1 MIKDL
6 LIEKQDLKYKDF
18 TIKLLNDDSVE
29 VIGVRAKDI
38 RDIAKKVDLSILD
51 EKTNIY
57 EIRLIKALVI
67 ANSKKTFQEKLELL
81 NKFIKQKEITNW
93 AITDTLASAF
103 KDFKKNLSEGMK
115 YIKELLVNDDP
126 FVVRLG
132 IVFLKC
138 YYCNDKSYKEAVEL
152 IMNTKLEHYY
162 VKMAKAWALCEFYIY
177 NKETKNYFK
186 NLDQETYKMIKQKI
200 KDSYRISKEDKEI
213 PI

>member
-1 MIKDL
+1 

-57 EIRLIKALVI
+57 EIRLIKALLI
-67 ANSKKTFQEKLELL
+67 ARSKKTFKEKLELL
-81 NKFIKQKEITNW
+81 NKFIKQQEITNW

-103 KDFKKNLSEGMK
+103 KDFKKNLSDGMK

-138 YYCNDKSYKEAVEL
+138 YYCNDKYYKEAVEL

>member
-1 MIKDL
+1 MIKNL
-6 LIEKQDLKYKDF
+6 LFEKQDLKYKDF

-29 VIGVRAKDI
+29 VIGVRAKDV
-38 RDIAKKVDLSILD
+38 RDIAKKVNLSILD
-51 EKTNIY
+51 EKTNIH

-81 NKFIKQKEITNW
+81 NKFIKQKELTNW
-93 AITDTLASAF
+93 ATTDTLASAF
-103 KDFKKNLSEGMK
+103 KDFKKNLNEGMK

-138 YYCNDKSYKEAVEL
+138 YYCNDKYYKEAVEL
-152 IMNTKLEHYY
+152 IVNTKLEHYY

-186 NLDQETYKMIKQKI
+186 NLDQETYKMTKQKI
-200 KDSYRISKEDKEI
+200 RDSFRISKEDKKI

>member
-1 MIKDL
+1 MIKNL
-6 LIEKQDLKYKDF
+6 LFEKQDLKYKDF

-57 EIRLIKALVI
+57 EIRLIKALLI
-67 ANSKKTFQEKLELL
+67 ARSKKTFKEKLELL
-81 NKFIKQKEITNW
+81 NKFIKQQEITNW

-103 KDFKKNLSEGMK
+103 KDFKKNLSDGMK

-138 YYCNDKSYKEAVEL
+138 YYCNDKYYKEAVEL

-186 NLDQETYKMIKQKI
+186 NLDQETYKMTKQKI
-200 KDSYRISKEDKEI
+200 RDSFRISKEDKKI

>member
-57 EIRLIKALVI
+57 EIRLIKALLI
-67 ANSKKTFQEKLELL
+67 ARSKKTFKEKLELL
-81 NKFIKQKEITNW
+81 NKFIKQQEITNW

-103 KDFKKNLSEGMK
+103 KDFKKNLSDGMK

-138 YYCNDKSYKEAVEL
+138 YYCNDKYYKEAVEL

>member
-1 MIKDL
+1 MIKNL
-6 LIEKQDLKYKDF
+6 LFEKQDLKYKDF

-57 EIRLIKALVI
+57 EIRLIKALLI
-67 ANSKKTFQEKLELL
+67 ARSKKTFKEKLELL
-81 NKFIKQKEITNW
+81 NKFIKQQEITNW

-103 KDFKKNLSEGMK
+103 KDFKKNLSDGMK

-138 YYCNDKSYKEAVEL
+138 YYCNDKYYKEAVEL